1 MDSAD
6 LKNKNVTAFHD
17 ILEMSL
23 STFLINDKVLF
34 RSKALR
40 KFSFTPKLRLFLKEK
55 PGIFG
60 PKFNIY
66 DVFSKYIH

>member
-40 KFSFTPKLRLFLKEK
+40 KFSFTPKLRFKK
-55 PGIFG
+55 KKTGIFG